1 MRLTEE
7 CFPLAHHGFDED
19 RAVTKKETIFTELNR
34 LMDEQMKTL
43 GNKLSREEAI
53 EYAMRAERIEELLVI
68 VNPPETGRASKNGDG
83 KSGLRGKKESEG

>member
-7 CFPLAHHGFDED
+7 CFPVAHHGFEED

-43 GNKLSREEAI
+43 GNKLTREEAI
-53 EYAMRAERIEELLVI
+53 EYAMRAERIGELLVI
-68 VNPPETGRASKNGDG
+68 VNPHEASKP
-83 KSGLRGKKESEG
+83 SENK